1 VRGPGRCEALEGPR
15 PSMRVSGAISD
26 SSRVGYRSPFCR
38 PEHVLTKLPD
48 GPARRPMTAEEY
60 FISSRSFNHKSY
72 NLLFSPAR
80 ALEMSGPDSKDNQT
94 VSEINIPTQRA
105 GLCLKSLIDVWPLA
119 QAQPGLD
126 SDTVLVQR
134 ELEFC
139 LLQISYFYFW
149 SCLPANVDHLG
160 GSTPNPPEFTRH
172 QGGSSGYLGSGVGEL

>member
-1 VRGPGRCEALEGPR
+1 MRGPGRCEALEGPR

-38 PEHVLTKLPD
+38 PEHELTKLPD

-72 NLLFSPAR
+72 NLLFSPPR

-126 SDTVLVQR
+126 CDTSAPSLCDTGSAKSYVIIC
-134 ELEFC
+134 ETC
-139 LLQISYFYFW
+139 SLLSLF
-149 SCLPANVDHLG
+149 
-160 GSTPNPPEFTRH
+160 PEVAATARDWR
-172 QGGSSGYLGSGVGEL
+172 